1 MSKFKNFTRSTS
13 NFKNFTRSTSNFQVY
28 LPESRGHHV
37 PCGLFRTV
45 PDAGEQVHALELS
58 AHSVVNTLKKTKQKQ
73 IKSDNEN

>member
-37 PCGLFRTV
+37 PSCLVRTV

-58 AHSVVNTLKKTKQKQ
+58 AHSVVNTLKKKQ